1 MRRLKI
7 LVADDESI
15 IRLGLRTMLTALGHE
30 VLLAANG
37 RDALELVRNARPD
50 LALLDLQMPLTDGLE
65 AARAIARK
73 TPMPIIVLTAYSRA
87 DLLEKAAQLPIQ
99 GYLVKPVSER
109 DLAAAIEVAMARF
122 DDSQAAARQIA
133 ELRDDLETR
142 KVVDRAKGALIKT
155 GLAED
160 AAFLTIQHRAREN
173 RINLR
178 QAAEQILAETSKK
191 TGP

>member
-1 MRRLKI
+1 
-7 LVADDESI
+7 
-15 IRLGLRTMLTALGHE
+15 
-30 VLLAANG
+30 
-37 RDALELVRNARPD
+37 
-50 LALLDLQMPLTDGLE
+50 
-65 AARAIARK
+65 
-73 TPMPIIVLTAYSRA
+73 VLTAYSRA

-142 KVVDRAKGALIKT
+142 KVVDRAKGVLMKT
-155 GLAED
+155 GLDENV
-160 AAFLTIQHRAREN
+160 AFLTIQHRAREN

-178 QAAEQILAETSKK
+178 QAAEQILAEFSKK
-191 TGP
+191 TGT

>member
-122 DDSQAAARQIA
+122 DDSQAATRQIA

-142 KVVDRAKGALIKT
+142 KVVDRAKGALMKT

-160 AAFLTIQHRAREN
+160 AAFLAIQHRAREY

-178 QAAEQILAETSKK
+178 QAAELILAETSKK